1 MSRGIHRAVALVA
14 ILLMLVL
21 SACSAGAPASSPA
34 SQPNFQSK
42 NGSTG
47 GAPAPAAPPAQKEQ
61 ASDVQQGG
69 NNQNLPT
76 TNTQAPFDERKI
88 IRTGSLALVVE
99 KPALAAADIQ
109 RIAETLKGYV
119 QSSQIND
126 SGSGPIGSIV
136 IKVPSESFFDAMSQ
150 IKQLAK
156 GDRERVRS
164 ESSKA
169 DDVTEEY
176 TDIENQLTTLRAQ
189 YNTYLELLK
198 QSKTVD
204 DSLKIRA
211 RIDDL
216 QNQIN
221 RLEGRRNYLSKNAE
235 FSTINITLSQPAG
248 DTIKIGEA
256 EWNPLVTIRNAWSA
270 FLVATR
276 GIVDLLIYVVIL
288 GWPFAVLAALI
299 VWLVRR
305 NSRPRP
311 MNTASTPPP
320 PPPAPAAQ

>member
-1 MSRGIHRAVALVA
+1 MNKGIHRVVALLA

-21 SACSAGAPASSPA
+21 SACAGGGAPA
-34 SQPNFQSK
+34 SQPNAQAPS
-42 NGSTG
+42 GSTG
-47 GAPAPAAPPAQKEQ
+47 GTSGAVPPASAPSDEKGQ
-61 ASDVQQGG
+61 AGDSQQNG

-76 TNTQAPFDERKI
+76 SNPQAPFDERKI

-126 SGSGPIGSIV
+126 SGSGPIASIV
-136 IKVPSESFFDAMSQ
+136 VKVPSESFFDAMNQ

-176 TDIENQLTTLRAQ
+176 TDIENQLTTLRTQ
-189 YNTYLELLK
+189 YNTYLDLLK

-221 RLEGRRNYLSKNAE
+221 RLEGRRNYLSQNAA
-235 FSTINITLSQPAG
+235 FSTINITVSQPAG
-248 DTIKIGEA
+248 DTIKIGET
-256 EWNPLVTIRNAWSA
+256 EWNPLVTIRNAWNA
-270 FLVATR
+270 FLVVAR
-276 GIVDLLIYVVIL
+276 GIIDLLIYVVIL
-288 GWPFAVLAALI
+288 GWPFAVLAVLI

-305 NSRPRP
+305 NSRPRR
-311 MNTASTPPP
+311 MERAATPP
-320 PPPAPAAQ
+320 PPPAPTAQ